1 MPANPTPQ
9 QVYVDLLS
17 RYGQEVADAFAA
29 AIRDLTSRAEIQ
41 RLTAAIAAGNI
52 DEALAAL
59 HLDPAAY
66 GPVQDALQRA
76 FNESGTITAAGM
88 PKRTPSG
95 VVLVIRFDGRNPE
108 AEAILR
114 RDAGQLITRI
124 DEETRQSAREV
135 LYRGLSRGDNPRTT
149 ALDIVGRI
157 NRVTG
162 KREGGLLGL
171 SGPQTQWALSAADE
185 LTSGDPALMK
195 NYLAREARDKRFD
208 RSVMKAIREE
218 KPVAP
223 DIALRAVTQ
232 YRNRLLKLRGDTIGR
247 VETLKAIQAA
257 KHEAYRQAVASG
269 QLNEAVVERVWD
281 DVGDLRTR
289 HSHRLMDGQKRG
301 LNEPFVSPMTGARLM
316 FPGDTSLGAPAS
328 EVVQCRC
335 DCRYRIRFLD
345 LVR

>member
-1 MPANPTPQ
+1 MARKPSFQ
-9 QVYVDLLS
+9 QVYDDLLS
-17 RYGQEVADAFAA
+17 RYGQQVADAFKAGVD
-29 AIRDLTSRAEIQ
+29 DLRSRAEIE
-41 RLTAAIAAGNI
+41 RLVSAIAAGDI
-52 DEALAAL
+52 EAALAAL

-66 GPVQDALQRA
+66 AAVQDALQRA
-76 FNESGTITAAGM
+76 FNESGSLTAARM

-95 VVLVIRFDGRNPE
+95 VVLVIRFDGRAPE

-124 DEETRQSAREV
+124 DQETRESAREV
-135 LYRGLSRGDNPRTT
+135 LTRGLARGDNPRTT
-149 ALDIVGRI
+149 ALDIVGRV

-162 KREGGLLGL
+162 QRTGGLLGL
-171 SGPQTQWALSAADE
+171 SGPQTQWALTAAEE
-185 LTSGDPALMK
+185 LASGDPAKLK

-208 RSVMKAIREE
+208 RSVAKAIREE
-218 KPVAP
+218 KPVPAE
-223 DIALRAVTQ
+223 IAQKALTQ
-232 YRNRLLKLRGDTIGR
+232 YRNRLLKVRGDTIGR
-247 VETLKAIQAA
+247 VETLKALQAA

-269 QLNEAVVERVWD
+269 QLNEAVIERIWD

-289 HSHRLMDGQKRG
+289 TSHRLMNGQKRG
-301 LNEPFVSPMTGARLM
+301 LNEAFVTPTGARLM